1 MTVTEIAA
9 EVQCITYYSEE
20 TNYLVARVKAKGEPG
35 TVSIVGS
42 MAKLAP
48 GEMVRLT
55 GQWVEHPRFGR
66 QFQVQSA
73 VSSMP
78 ATVNGIRRYLASGQ
92 IKGVGGVLAERMVD
106 MYGASVLDILENE
119 PDKLLR
125 VEGLGRKKLS
135 GILSSWNEHREV
147 RSLILFLQTF
157 EISTGYAAKIFKLYG
172 NEAIARLKANPYDLI
187 YEIRGV
193 GFRTADR
200 MALKLGLD
208 PGSRDRMEAAVVF
221 ALFTAS
227 EQGHLFFPAEDLYER
242 IAAMLDDAAD
252 PITFESALAALEE
265 KKRIKTCPLPE
276 QDIPRAVY
284 LHHLY
289 GYEREIADR
298 LWGLVTHG
306 GSTGVLEKARALL
319 PKIEAEAGLTL
330 SEEQR
335 RAVQTAIGEKV
346 FVLTGGPGTGK
357 TTITRMVVR
366 ALDKLGHKV
375 KLAAPTGRAAKRM
388 SEATGYPAATLHR
401 LLQYSADG
409 SFAVSEDNKLKADAL
424 VVDEASMLDVRL
436 CAQMLRAMPLTG
448 RLILVGDVN
457 QLPSVGPGNV
467 LADILDSQAVPAER
481 LTHIYRQAQQS
492 LIVVN
497 SHRVNSGQFPL
508 QERDRPED
516 ADFFWVEMDDPGAV
530 KDKIV
535 ELVSE
540 RIPRSFGLDPV
551 RDIQVLSPMHK
562 GEVGTMALNDALRAR
577 LNPAGPE
584 IVRGNA
590 VFRLGD
596 KVLQTRNNYEK
607 DVFNGD
613 LGLITAVDPEEGEL
627 MVDFDGRD
635 VAYDRTD
642 LDELSPAYAVSVHK
656 SQGSEYPA
664 VVVPLLTQHYV
675 MLRRNLIYTALT
687 RARKLAV
694 LIAPRRALAVGLGRS
709 GSEKRFTHLRFRLQ
723 EKFNR

>member
-1 MTVTEIAA
+1 
-9 EVQCITYYSEE
+9 
-20 TNYLVARVKAKGEPG
+20 
-35 TVSIVGS
+35 
-42 MAKLAP
+42 
-48 GEMVRLT
+48 
-55 GQWVEHPRFGR
+55 
-66 QFQVQSA
+66 
-73 VSSMP
+73 MP

-92 IKGVGGVLAERMVD
+92 IKGVGGVLAERMVE
-106 MYGASVLDILENE
+106 MYGARVLDILENE
-119 PDKLLR
+119 PDRLLR
-125 VEGLGRKKLS
+125 VEGLGKKKLS
-135 GILSSWNEHREV
+135 GILSSWNEHREI

-172 NEAIARLKANPYDLI
+172 NDAIARLKANPYDLI
-187 YEIRGV
+187 YEIRGI

-200 MALKLGLD
+200 MAIKLGLD
-208 PGSRDRMEAAVVF
+208 PGSRDRVEAAVVF
-221 ALFTAS
+221 SLFTLS
-227 EQGHLFFPAEDLYER
+227 EQGHLFFPDDALHER
-242 IAAMLDDAAD
+242 VLGMLDGVVD
-252 PITFESALAALEE
+252 PVTFESALAVLEE
-265 KKRIKTCPLPE
+265 KKRIKTCSLPE

-289 GYEREIADR
+289 GYEREISDR
-298 LWGLVTHG
+298 LWGLCTHG
-306 GSTGVLEKARALL
+306 GSTGVLEKARDLL

-335 RAVQTAIGEKV
+335 RAVRTAIGEKV

-388 SEATGYPAATLHR
+388 SEATGFPAATLHR

-409 SFAVSEDNKLKADAL
+409 SFALSEDNKLKADAL

-481 LTHIYRQAQQS
+481 LTHIYRQAQKS

-497 SHRVNSGQFPL
+497 SHRINDGLFPL
-508 QERDRPED
+508 QERERPED
-516 ADFFWVEMDDPGAV
+516 ADFFWVEMDDPAAV

-577 LNPAGPE
+577 LNPSGPE

-590 VFRLGD
+590 VFRRGD

-613 LGLITAVDPEEGEL
+613 LGFITAVDPEEGEL
-627 MVDFDGRD
+627 LVDFDGRD

-664 VVVPLLTQHYV
+664 VVAPLLTQHYV

-694 LIAPRRALAVGLGRS
+694 LIAPKRALAVGLGKS
-709 GSEKRFTHLRFRLQ
+709 GSEKRYTHLRFRLQ
-723 EKFNR
+723 DKFNR